1 MLNIYSKLL
10 FDVVIFT
17 NYLVR
22 DFYSK
27 KNRTCMLNRKKQ
39 ESPAKQDNENL
50 ALIFP
55 NLEYYIA

>member
-1 MLNIYSKLL
+1 MLNIDSKLL

-17 NYLVR
+17 NYLAR
-22 DFYSK
+22 LFCSK
-27 KNRTCMLNRKKQ
+27 RNRTSMLNRKRQ

-55 NLEYYIA
+55 DLEY

>member
-1 MLNIYSKLL
+1 MLNIDSKLL

-17 NYLVR
+17 NYLAR
-22 DFYSK
+22 LFYSK
-27 KNRTCMLNRKKQ
+27 RSRTSMLNRKRQ

-55 NLEYYIA
+55 DLEY